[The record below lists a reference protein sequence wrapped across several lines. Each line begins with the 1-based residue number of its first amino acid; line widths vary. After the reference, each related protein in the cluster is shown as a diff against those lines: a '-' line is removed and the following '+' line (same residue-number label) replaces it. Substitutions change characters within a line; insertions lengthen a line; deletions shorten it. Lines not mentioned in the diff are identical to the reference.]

1 MADNANWHAGGRRN
15 RDRTVPANPM
25 ESHHLTDGARSHV
38 ISFGDSVRRNF
49 SSAVLLAFS
58 AFASAAVAQNPAATP
73 PAAPRAGDPV
83 QLNTFEVRSA
93 KDIGYIATNSVS
105 GTVFATPIR
114 ELPMSLTVATAEFLR
129 DVGATNLQDAA
140 NYIPGVTSSPDVRF
154 PTRFIVRGFDNES
167 SILRDGYIRSGF
179 AENYNVDRVEVIQG
193 PASLLYGRNQPG
205 GVLNTITVKPLLNT
219 THAITTAKAGSWN
232 RLEGVLDVNTPFGKL
247 DRAAFRV
254 IAAQSDMNGWR
265 DYTYTKKEY
274 LDLQFLWQI
283 TPDLQFRAELENG
296 YRKGNYGSQVFQ
308 GNAGQFTAATPTVAD
323 PTAPGGTRPLR
334 TGDRVGTGFNFP
346 INVDARNYPPGG
358 TRFNAYHADGYA
370 LNDVDTLFFEFTWRI
385 SRTLSL
391 NVGDVYSRNRSEQIL
406 NANNRWG
413 DSGQWMPLEWIG
425 SRNRNEQNQ
434 AKANLV
440 GDFKLGP
447 TSHQV
452 VFGYQREM
460 TRLRQQSLVTS
471 LGRVAWFL
479 FRDPQPRL
487 ESANARWS
495 AVTNGWSFNE
505 GFYVAD
511 MVRALDGKL
520 RIMAGARRSTQHERF
535 QQQKVSKNT
544 YQGGISYDVAPGLT
558 PYVSYSESF
567 VPING
572 FNADGSRFVP
582 ELGSGYDIGLKLATA
597 DNKISGSIAYF
608 EIEKENIRQND
619 LARTLAPENVSR
631 QNFFNQGGSAKSEGV
646 QAELIVSPSR
656 EMQLQLAYA
665 YTDAYT
671 VKNATLPSLEGRPLG
686 LVSPHYATMVGRY
699 TLSDGT
705 FKGLTLGASIVHG
718 SKKESTGRPDLI
730 LLPNG
735 AYTVGGVFARYATR
749 VFGQDTELS
758 LAVRNLTD
766 KFYFSQGSGDS
777 APFIG
782 DPRSFETSVRIRF

>member
-1 MADNANWHAGGRRN
+1 MTTSHVTGWSRPTGSSFGGRTCR
-15 RDRTVPANPM
+15 RILRRRTILN
-25 ESHHLTDGARSHV
+25 
-38 ISFGDSVRRNF
+38 
-49 SSAVLLAFS
+49 LALIV
-58 AFASAAVAQNPAATP
+58 AAAAPAAGQTP
-73 PAAPRAGDPV
+73 AGTTAGRGTESEAV
-83 QLNTFEVRSA
+83 QLNTFEVRSD
-93 KDIGYIATNSVS
+93 KDVGYLATNSVS

-114 ELPMSLTVATAEFLR
+114 ELPMSLSVATAEFLR
-129 DVGATNLQDAA
+129 DVGATNLQEAA
-140 NYIPGVTSSPDVRF
+140 NYMPGVTSSPDIRF

-205 GVLNTITVKPLLNT
+205 GVLNTITVKPLLGT
-219 THAITTAKAGSWN
+219 THAITTATAGSWD
-232 RLEGVLDVNTPFGKL
+232 RLEGVLDVNTPFGRL

-283 TPDLQFRAELENG
+283 TADLRFRAEFEKG

-308 GNAGQFTAATPTVAD
+308 GNAAQRNNPVPTVAD

-346 INVDARNYPPGG
+346 INVDARDYPPGG
-358 TRFNAYHADGYA
+358 TRFNAYNADGYA

-385 SRTLSL
+385 SSNLSL
-391 NVGDVYSRNRSEQIL
+391 NVGDVFSRNYSENIL

-425 SRNRNEQNQ
+425 ARNRNEQNQ
-434 AKANLV
+434 LKANLV

-460 TRLRQQSLVTS
+460 TRLRQQTLVTD

-487 ESANARWS
+487 GSANPRWS
-495 AVTNGWSFNE
+495 AVTNGWSFND
-505 GFYVAD
+505 GFYLAD

-520 RIMAGARRSTQHERF
+520 RLMGGVRRSTQHERF

-544 YQGGISYDVAPGLT
+544 YQGGISYDVAPGIT

-582 ELGSGYDIGLKLATA
+582 ELGSGYDIGVKIATQ
-597 DNKISGSIAYF
+597 DNRISGSIAYF
-608 EIEKENIRQND
+608 EIEKENIRQVD
-619 LARTLAPENVSR
+619 LVRTLAPENTSR

-646 QAELIVSPSR
+646 QAEVVLSPRR
-656 EMQLQLAYA
+656 EMQVQLAYA

-671 VKNATLPSLEGRPLG
+671 VKNATTPSLEGRPLG
-686 LVSPHYATMVGRY
+686 LVSPHYATVVGRY
-699 TLSDGT
+699 TFGEGS

-718 SKKESTGRPDLI
+718 SKKESTARPDLI
-730 LLPNG
+730 LLPNE
-735 AYTVGGVFARYATR
+735 AYTVGGLFARYGTR
-749 VFGQDTELS
+749 VFGQETELS

-782 DPRSFETSVRIRF
+782 DPRSFEASVRVRF

>member
-1 MADNANWHAGGRRN
+1 MTTSPTQGWSSRTACSSGR
-15 RDRTVPANPM
+15 P
-25 ESHHLTDGARSHV
+25 
-38 ISFGDSVRRNF
+38 VRRQHLCRQ
-49 SSAVLLAFS
+49 SLLPVALIAATATSVSAQSPA
-58 AFASAAVAQNPAATP
+58 PAASPGAET
-73 PAAPRAGDPV
+73 V
-83 QLNTFEVRSA
+83 QLSTFEVRSE
-93 KDIGYIATNSVS
+93 KDRGYLATNSVS

-114 ELPMSLTVATAEFLR
+114 ELPMSVSVATAEFLR
-129 DVGATNLQDAA
+129 DVGATNLQEAA
-140 NYIPGVTSSPDVRF
+140 NFMPGVTSSPDSRF

-205 GVLNTITVKPLLNT
+205 GVLNTITVKPLLGT
-219 THAITTAKAGSWN
+219 THAITTATAGSWE
-232 RLEGVLDVNTPFGKL
+232 RVEGVLDVNTPFGQL
-247 DRAAFRV
+247 DRAAIRV

-265 DYTYTKKEY
+265 DHTYLKKEY
-274 LDLQFLWQI
+274 LDLQFLWRI
-283 TPDLQFRAELENG
+283 TPDLQFRAEFEKG
-296 YRKGNYGSQVFQ
+296 YRKSNYGSQVFQ
-308 GNAGQFTAATPTVAD
+308 GNAAQLNAPTPTVAD

-346 INVDARNYPPGG
+346 INVEARNYPPGG
-358 TRFNAYHADGYA
+358 TRFNAYNADGYA

-385 SRTLSL
+385 SSAWSL
-391 NVGDVYSRNRSEQIL
+391 NVGDVFSRNFSENIL

-413 DSGQWMPLEWIG
+413 DGGQWMPLEWIG

-434 AKANLV
+434 LKANLV
-440 GDFKLGP
+440 GDLKLGP
-447 TSHQV
+447 TTHQV

-460 TRLRQQSLVTS
+460 TRLRQQTLATD

-487 ESANARWS
+487 GSANPRWS

-511 MVRALDGKL
+511 MVRALDGRL
-520 RIMAGARRSTQHERF
+520 RLMAGGRRSTQHERF
-535 QQQKVSKNT
+535 QQQKVSENT
-544 YQGGISYDVAPGLT
+544 LQGGLSYDLAPGIT

-567 VPING
+567 VPVNG

-582 ELGSGYDIGLKLATA
+582 ELGNGFDVGVKLATR
-597 DNKISGSIAYF
+597 DNRISGSIAYF

-619 LARTLAPENVSR
+619 LARTLAPENTSR
-631 QNFFNQGGSAKSEGV
+631 QNFFNQGGLARSEGV
-646 QAELIVSPSR
+646 QAEVIVSPMR
-656 EMQLQLAYA
+656 EMQVQIAYA

-686 LVSPHYATMVGRY
+686 LVSPHYATVVGRY
-699 TLSDGT
+699 SFSAGSL
-705 FKGLTLGASIVHG
+705 KGLTLGASIVHG
-718 SKKESTGRPDLI
+718 SKKESTGRPDLV
-730 LLPNG
+730 LLPND

-749 VFGQDTELS
+749 FLGRETELS
-758 LAVRNLTD
+758 VAVRNLTD

-782 DPRSFETSVRIRF
+782 DPRSFEASVRVRF